1 MVFVAAGGGGDALA
15 TAMLHCA
22 MTGRS
27 DDAVIATYAWDRLLI
42 DPLPGPRRPSSFT
55 GLEPVGHHNFAVSGT
70 TSAIPPAGSTL
81 PRLAGELSGIRLVV
95 LDPGGGAVGMR
106 EQLRELVEIY
116 RPEALQVVDV
126 GGDVLAEGNEAELR
140 SPLADGLV
148 AAAATNLPVDVD
160 VLVAGPG
167 LDGELPEAYVRER
180 VRQLGGELMAHLQ
193 GEAIEGFLPILEW
206 HPSEATALLVAA
218 ASGLRGTVEIRGAGL
233 PVRLTEHSADV
244 YRVPH
249 QAVQAASPIVTA
261 LVGTQSLGEAEFRVR
276 EACGFSELDY
286 ERAKAGKA
294 AKDDPSREFGGLDE
308 RALRFEREAQERGV
322 DFVTFRRLA
331 EALGVRGADWGRL
344 RAELVRRRPAHY
356 APPLWAVSADPA
368 R

>member
-55 GLEPVGHHNFAVSGT
+55 GLEPVGHHNFAVSRT

-116 RPEALQVVDV
+116 RPEALQIVDV

-148 AAAATNLPVDVD
+148 AAAAADLPVDVD

-180 VRQLGGELMAHLQ
+180 VRQLGGELIAHLQ
-193 GEAIEGFLPILEW
+193 GEAIEAFLPILEW

-244 YRVPH
+244 YRAPH

-261 LVGTQSLGEAEFRVR
+261 LVGTRSLGEAEFRVR

-294 AKDDPSREFGGLDE
+294 AKDDPSRECGGLDE

>member
-15 TAMLHCA
+15 TAMLHRA
-22 MTGRS
+22 MSGGS
-27 DDAVIATYAWDRLLI
+27 DEAVIATYAWDRLLI
-42 DPLPGPRRPSSFT
+42 DPLPGPRSPSSFT
-55 GLEPVGHHNFAVSGT
+55 GLEPIGHHNFAVSGT

-95 LDPGGGAVGMR
+95 LDPEGGAVGMR

-193 GEAIEGFLPILEW
+193 GEAIERFLPILEW

-218 ASGLRGTVEIRGAGL
+218 AGGLRGTVEIRGAGL

-244 YRVPH
+244 YRAPQ
-249 QAVQAASPIVTA
+249 QAVQAASPIVRA
-261 LVGTQSLGEAEFRVR
+261 LVGTHSLGEAECRVR

-294 AKDDPSREFGGLDE
+294 DPSRECGGLDE

-356 APPLWAVSADPA
+356 APPLWAVSAGPVG
-368 R
+368 